1 MAEASGVSVPCDV
14 TPGRTVSVAMVTA
27 VDSVRT
33 GEVESLVV
41 IPVGMDGDT
50 MD

>member
-1 MAEASGVSVPCDV
+1 MEASVVRVPCDV

-41 IPVGMDGDT
+41 IPVGMSGDIV
-50 MD
+50 D